1 MINILLHTLKKR
13 RQIDPT
19 CSLFFFFSETDHL
32 NYKVSFIGFIITQ
45 QYANQIQTW
54 KKISILA
61 LTMRVTHQQFPKHL
75 LLEMKIIL
83 PYLETPKN

>member
-61 LTMRVTHQQFPKHL
+61 NLK
-75 LLEMKIIL
+75 
-83 PYLETPKN
+83 